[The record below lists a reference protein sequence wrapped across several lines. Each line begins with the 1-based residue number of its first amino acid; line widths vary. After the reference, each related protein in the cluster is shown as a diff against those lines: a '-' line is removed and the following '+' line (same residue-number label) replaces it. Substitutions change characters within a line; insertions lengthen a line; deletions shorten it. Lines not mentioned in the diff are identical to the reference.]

1 MKELDFIIDSEPKY
15 TLHECLEL
23 LNTNILNT
31 MYKKYQEINYIKKT
45 SKPSKKYI
53 IKQLE
58 EAIIS
63 FFKDTLDMFITVREF
78 EILDSALE
86 GNISDYY
93 LNFLCAGIMFRFKD
107 NIFIIPNELLDM
119 YKDYLKTNKKHDLDS
134 EKIKRVSYGYLLM
147 NGIIPINIFND
158 IIINKYHYSLTKKE
172 IKDLVDF
179 DIYKNK
185 YFTMESVSNKKFLDT
200 LIKIK
205 NSYLKENCNYQILD
219 EDKLNDYVN
228 LVNEFIFKLND
239 ILGDDL
245 TNSLIGLIFI
255 DNLDLDNF
263 FKENNIPKTKQEKI
277 KRIVNHYIKDIRIWL
292 YNGMLSSEVS
302 N

>member
-1 MKELDFIIDSEPKY
+1 MIFIKI
-15 TLHECLEL
+15 
-23 LNTNILNT
+23 NILQWNQ
-31 MYKKYQEINYIKKT
+31 YLIESPKVKT
-45 SKPSKKYI
+45 G
-53 IKQLE
+53 
-58 EAIIS
+58 IS
-63 FFKDTLDMFITVREF
+63 
-78 EILDSALE
+78 
-86 GNISDYY
+86 
-93 LNFLCAGIMFRFKD
+93 
-107 NIFIIPNELLDM
+107 
-119 YKDYLKTNKKHDLDS
+119 
-134 EKIKRVSYGYLLM
+134 
-147 NGIIPINIFND
+147 
-158 IIINKYHYSLTKKE
+158 
-172 IKDLVDF
+172 
-179 DIYKNK
+179 
-185 YFTMESVSNKKFLDT
+185 LDT